1 MKLKNVIDFDT
12 MLQYLGEKLEWD
24 IDTEDFDA
32 EDYMYELS
40 ADDLGI
46 KEEEFANAG
55 LYQMRPLNDNMPF
68 GVFAVVF
75 EKKHLQRAALRKIL
89 SKLVKNRRNDLENYP
104 TWNCKE
110 LIFFCFWGEQDSRF
124 LGVAKYDDNT
134 E

>member
-104 TWNCKE
+104 TWNCRE
-110 LIFFCFWGEQDSRF
+110 LIFFCF
-124 LGVAKYDDNT
+124 
-134 E
+134 